1 MTNNPVQMLQGL
13 MASPAGQIFAAFRRG
28 GNPVQLMQQM
38 AGGSPQIA
46 QALQIIN
53 GKSPQQLQ
61 QIATN
66 MARERGLDVSQI
78 MQGLGLG
85 H

>member
-85 H
+85 L

>member
-38 AGGSPQIA
+38 AGSSPQIA
-46 QALQIIN
+46 QALQIIS

-61 QIATN
+61 QIAAN

-85 H
+85 R

>member
-1 MTNNPVQMLQGL
+1 
-13 MASPAGQIFAAFRRG
+13 
-28 GNPVQLMQQM
+28 MQQM
-38 AGGSPQIA
+38 AGSSPQIA

-85 H
+85 R

>member
-13 MASPAGQIFAAFRRG
+13 MTSPAGQIFAAFRRG

-46 QALQIIN
+46 GRCRLSEA
-53 GKSPQQLQ
+53 K
-61 QIATN
+61 
-66 MARERGLDVSQI
+66 ARSSCSR
-78 MQGLGLG
+78 
-85 H
+85 

>member
-1 MTNNPVQMLQGL
+1 MTNNPMQMLQGL
-13 MASPAGQIFAAFRRG
+13 TASPAVQIFTAFRRG
-28 GNPVQLMQQM
+28 ENPVKLMQQM

-46 QALQIIN
+46 QALQIIS

-85 H
+85 R

>member
-78 MQGLGLG
+78 MQGLGLVR
-85 H
+85 

>member
-13 MASPAGQIFAAFRRG
+13 MTSPAGQIFAAFRRG

-78 MQGLGLG
+78 MQGLGLVR
-85 H
+85 

>member
-28 GNPVQLMQQM
+28 ENPVQLMQQM

-78 MQGLGLG
+78 MQELGLG
-85 H
+85 R

>member
-46 QALQIIN
+46 QALQIIR

-85 H
+85 R

>member
-38 AGGSPQIA
+38 AGSSPQIA
-46 QALQIIN
+46 QALQIIR

-78 MQGLGLG
+78 MQELGLG
-85 H
+85 R

>member
-1 MTNNPVQMLQGL
+1 MTNNPMQLLQKI
-13 MASPAGQIFAAFRRG
+13 MASPAGQIFDAYRRG
-28 GNPVQLMQQM
+28 GNAVQLMQQM
-38 AGGSPQIA
+38 AGGNPQIA
-46 QALQIIN
+46 QALQIIS

-85 H
+85 R

>member
-38 AGGSPQIA
+38 AGSSPQVA

-85 H
+85 R

>member
-78 MQGLGLG
+78 MQGLGHG
-85 H
+85 R